1 MKMTLERS
9 GYKVNAEIAPFPLIL
24 LGIEHGTYDVIAI
37 TYNDDELASYIYYGE
52 SLEQIL

>member
-52 SLEQIL
+52 SLQQIL